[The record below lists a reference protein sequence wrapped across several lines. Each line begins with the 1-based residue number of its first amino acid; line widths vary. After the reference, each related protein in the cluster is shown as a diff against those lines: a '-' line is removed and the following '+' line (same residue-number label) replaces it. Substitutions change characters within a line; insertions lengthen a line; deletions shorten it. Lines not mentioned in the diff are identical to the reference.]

1 MIPFTKAQAN
11 GNDFIIFDAQN
22 CPEAIRDPQFIQR
35 VCDRHTGVGADGV
48 LILSLTAGEDEDF
61 LLDYYNSDGSWETLC
76 ANGSRCAVRYYARQR
91 GAGEAF
97 VLRTGAGRHRV
108 QLLTGGDVRLQI
120 LPPSHVGGTVEVA
133 GISGRQVDSG
143 APHFCAPVERLSAE
157 LIIEKGPPIRHHPQ
171 FQPRGVNVNLYERV
185 DRHTL
190 WVRTYEKGVEA
201 VVLSCASGS
210 TAAAYHAA
218 ADGTMDSPIRVINPG
233 GELLVD
239 FDPHWREVGVQGPAL
254 LVFDSEL
261 PDDF

>member
-22 CPEAIRDPQFIQR
+22 CPEAIRDPQFIGR
-35 VCDRHTGVGADGV
+35 VCDRHAGVGADGV
-48 LILSLTAGEDEDF
+48 LILSSTDGEEEDF
-61 LLDYYNSDGSWETLC
+61 LLDYYNADGSWETLC

-91 GAGEAF
+91 DAGDTF
-97 VLRTGAGRHRV
+97 VLRTGAGRHQA
-108 QLLTGGDVRLQI
+108 QLLPEGDVRLQI
-120 LPPSHVGGTVEVA
+120 LPPSHVGRTVEVS

-143 APHFCAPVERLSAE
+143 APHFCAQVEGLSAE
-157 LIIEKGPPIRHHPQ
+157 LILEKGPPIRHHPQ

-185 DRHTL
+185 DRQTL

-201 VVLSCASGS
+201 AVLSCASGS

-218 ADGTMDSPIRVINPG
+218 ADSSMDSPMRIINPG
-233 GELLVD
+233 GELLVG
-239 FDPHWREVGVQGPAL
+239 FDPDWQEVWVQGSAL